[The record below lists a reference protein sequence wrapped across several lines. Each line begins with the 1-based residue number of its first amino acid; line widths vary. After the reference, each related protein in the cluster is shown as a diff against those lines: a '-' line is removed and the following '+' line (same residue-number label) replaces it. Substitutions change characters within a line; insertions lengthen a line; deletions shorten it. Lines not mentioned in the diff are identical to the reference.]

1 MCAFIKTMQDQPDRG
16 RLQIVVQ
23 STLRNIPIENA
34 TIRISYSG
42 NPNQIIEEVQTD
54 SSGQTPVL
62 DLPTP
67 PLEYS
72 LTPDSPQ
79 PYSEYSLQITAP
91 GYEQT
96 DISGTEILPEET
108 AIQPVQ
114 MVPSSNA
121 PELENIV
128 IPAHTLYGDYP
139 PKIAED

>member
-67 PLEYS
+67 PLE
-72 LTPDSPQ
+72 
-79 PYSEYSLQITAP
+79 
-91 GYEQT
+91 
-96 DISGTEILPEET
+96 
-108 AIQPVQ
+108 
-114 MVPSSNA
+114 
-121 PELENIV
+121 
-128 IPAHTLYGDYP
+128 
-139 PKIAED
+139 